1 MLCQHN
7 SPEKAIK
14 VSDCIHTFS
23 RHVLTLH
30 PRDNTIA
37 ELDCARRTFVEYVS
51 LLTLPGLVISFV
63 ADLSVTK
70 MIVSVLTAACSRWY
84 CAVSEC
90 CFSDEVY
97 FHFMQ
102 GIEALPG
109 RLSPVCAQREEKGCL
124 GISGVE
130 IEEAD
135 LIEWRGMDTSL
146 TITQLYC
153 SIIHE
158 LVVPVEYLRH

>member
-70 MIVSVLTAACSRWY
+70 MIVSV
-84 CAVSEC
+84 
-90 CFSDEVY
+90 F
-97 FHFMQ
+97 
-102 GIEALPG
+102 GG
-109 RLSPVCAQREEKGCL
+109 RRAD
-124 GISGVE
+124 SGV
-130 IEEAD
+130 
-135 LIEWRGMDTSL
+135 LK
-146 TITQLYC
+146 
-153 SIIHE
+153 
-158 LVVPVEYLRH
+158 VVLRRLRVLFQR

>member
-23 RHVLTLH
+23 RHLLTLH

-51 LLTLPGLVISFV
+51 FLTLHGLVISFV

-70 MIVSVLTAACSRWY
+70 MIISV
-84 CAVSEC
+84 
-90 CFSDEVY
+90 FSARPADSGMLKVLLRRRRVL
-97 FHFMQ
+97 F
-102 GIEALPG
+102 
-109 RLSPVCAQREEKGCL
+109 QR
-124 GISGVE
+124 
-130 IEEAD
+130 
-135 LIEWRGMDTSL
+135 
-146 TITQLYC
+146 
-153 SIIHE
+153 
-158 LVVPVEYLRH
+158 